1 MSAIRYTLSFDDAT
15 SVACEIDTE
24 RTGSFVD
31 ATAAPDWTRLE
42 HQRCSH
48 CPLSAQQHTHCP
60 AALDIAKVVLCFAE
74 APSHKAV
81 HVQVDMH
88 ERTHS
93 RDTDLQT
100 ALHSVLGLM
109 LSTSAC
115 PVLSRLR
122 GLARQ
127 HVPFATLEETVFHM
141 VGAHLIGQ
149 HLHTRPGEVPDRS
162 LQGLV
167 DLCAELQTVHHHLKL
182 RLEALAG
189 GDAHLNALVSLMTM
203 TMLVGLSIEQKL
215 GDMANCALSGPQ
227 PGTVPAS
234 GLSAANPPPAH
245 KAPKTLGGR
254 SADRPSPAAWPRAG
268 SAPWALAPGA

>member
-1 MSAIRYTLSFDDAT
+1 MSTIRYTLRFQDAS
-15 SVACEIDTE
+15 SVACDIDTE
-24 RTGSFVD
+24 RTGSLVD
-31 ATAAPDWTRLE
+31 ADAAPQWTRLE
-42 HQRCSH
+42 HHRCSN
-48 CPLSAQQHTHCP
+48 CPLSAERHSHCP
-60 AALDIAKVVLCFAE
+60 AALDIAKVVSCFAQ

-127 HVPFATLEETVFHM
+127 HVPFATLEETVFRM
-141 VGAHLIGQ
+141 VGAFLIGQ
-149 HLHTRPGEVPDRS
+149 HLQARQGEVADGS

-167 DLCAELQTVHHHLKL
+167 DFCAEVQTVHHHLKL

-203 TMLVGLSIEQKL
+203 TMLVGFSLEQQLS
-215 GDMANCALSGPQ
+215 GMAACAPSGPQ
-227 PGTVPAS
+227 NGTALAAS
-234 GLSAANPPPAH
+234 LSVANRPPAH
-245 KAPKTLGGR
+245 KAPKMPGAR
-254 SADRPSPAAWPRAG
+254 SVDRPSPAAWPRAG